1 MVQGREVVT
10 SISRTLKVHDSGD
23 PYRKDVKPQ
32 IRLEGKWLIKAGVVP
47 EDRVEVLNPRPGIL
61 VLRKLETQD

>member
-1 MVQGREVVT
+1 MT

-23 PYRKDVKPQ
+23 PYRQDVKPQ
-32 IRLEGKWLIKAGVVP
+32 IRLEGKWLLKAGVVP

-61 VLRKLETQD
+61 VLRKLETQE

>member
-1 MVQGREVVT
+1 MQGREVVT
-10 SISRTLKVHDSGD
+10 SIARTLKVHDSGD

-32 IRLEGKWLIKAGVVP
+32 IRLEGKWLLRAGVVP

-61 VLRKLETQD
+61 VLRKLETQE